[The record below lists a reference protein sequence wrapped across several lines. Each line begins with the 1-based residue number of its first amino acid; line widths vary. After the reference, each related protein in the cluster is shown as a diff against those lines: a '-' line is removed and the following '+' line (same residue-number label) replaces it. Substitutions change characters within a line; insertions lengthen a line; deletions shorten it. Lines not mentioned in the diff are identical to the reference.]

1 MFGYVLVDKPEL
13 KIREFDVYKSWYCGL
28 CRTLKERSGFLGQ
41 MTLTYDMTFLIL
53 ILHGLYEPKERCGE
67 CRCIAHPT
75 QKHCT
80 RVDEFSEYAADM
92 NLLLMYYKCLDD
104 WNDNKK
110 VTRLGYAKALKGKC
124 RKIEQ
129 RYPEKAQAIAAS
141 LANLSQLE
149 AENCKDLDRVSGC
162 FGRLMGDIMSCK
174 KDLWEKDLRE
184 LGFYLGK
191 YIYLLDAYED
201 LEKDKEAGSFNPLI
215 DLSETESFEEQI
227 FAILE
232 MMMAE
237 AALRFERLPI
247 LENEQILRN
256 ILYSGVWSRYDITKE
271 KRKEAAVNNDGQRP
285 V

>member
-1 MFGYVLVDKPEL
+1 M
-13 KIREFDVYKSWYCGL
+13 
-28 CRTLKERSGFLGQ
+28 
-41 MTLTYDMTFLIL
+41 
-53 ILHGLYEPKERCGE
+53 GE
-67 CRCIAHPT
+67 
-75 QKHCT
+75 
-80 RVDEFSEYAADM
+80 
-92 NLLLMYYKCLDD
+92 
-104 WNDNKK
+104 
-110 VTRLGYAKALKGKC
+110 
-124 RKIEQ
+124 
-129 RYPEKAQAIAAS
+129 
-141 LANLSQLE
+141 
-149 AENCKDLDRVSGC
+149 
-162 FGRLMGDIMSCK
+162 IMACK

>member
-53 ILHGLYEPKERCGE
+53 LLHGLYEPEERCGE

-75 QKHCT
+75 KKHCT
-80 RVDEFSEYAADM
+80 RTDEFSEYAADM

-129 RYPEKAQAIAAS
+129 RYPEKAQAIAAT
-141 LANLSQLE
+141 LAKLSQLE
-149 AENCKDLDRVSGC
+149 AENCRDLDRVSGC
-162 FGRLMGDIMSCK
+162 FGQLMGEIMACK
-174 KDLWEKDLRE
+174 QDLWEKDLRE

-256 ILYSGVWSRYDITKE
+256 ILYSGVWSRYDIAKE
-271 KRKEAAVNNDGQRP
+271 KRKETVVNNDGQRP